1 MEAAAQD
8 PHRPR
13 VVVLGGG
20 FAGLNAA
27 RALAGVDADVTLIDR
42 HNVHVFQPLLYQV
55 ATAGLAAPDI
65 SAPIRKVLKGQR
77 NATVLLGTA
86 VRIDVESR
94 RVVLTDGSVPYDVLV
109 MAAGAVPTWFGHD
122 EWARHAPGL
131 KDCDDAL
138 TIRRRILL
146 AYEAAERESD
156 PARRAPWLTFVVIG
170 AGPTGVELAGALA
183 DIARHTLARD
193 FRGFDPKDSRIVLLE
208 AGERVLPTFPDTL
221 SRAAADS
228 LARLGIEVRTGHRV
242 TGVDERGV
250 DVGAE
255 RFDSHTVVWAAGVRA
270 EPITAS
276 LGAPLDRQG
285 RVLVEPDL
293 SVPGHPE
300 ILVVGDAAAMR
311 WEDAAVG
318 EEREGEH
325 WVPGMAPAA
334 IQSGRH
340 AAANVRARLAGRAT
354 RPFRYRDKGMLATI
368 GRSSAVAHIAGLRVS
383 GLFAWVLWALVHVA
397 FLIGFRNRFVVLF
410 EWTWLYFSK
419 QRSARVILD
428 RQSDS
433 DEIGA
438 D

>member
-1 MEAAAQD
+1 VD
-8 PHRPR
+8 
-13 VVVLGGG
+13 V
-20 FAGLNAA
+20 A
-27 RALAGVDADVTLIDR
+27 R
-42 HNVHVFQPLLYQV
+42 
-55 ATAGLAAPDI
+55 
-65 SAPIRKVLKGQR
+65 
-77 NATVLLGTA
+77 
-86 VRIDVESR
+86 R

-208 AGERVLPTFPDTL
+208 AGERVLPSFPDSL
-221 SRAAADS
+221 SSAARDS
-228 LARLGIEVRTGHRV
+228 LTRLGIEVRTGHRV

-250 DVGAE
+250 DVGAK

-311 WEDAAVG
+311 WEDARG
-318 EEREGEH
+318 ESGPAGAASAAGEVRDGER

-340 AAANVRARLAGRAT
+340 AADNVRARLAGRRT

-368 GRSSAVAHIAGLRVS
+368 GRSSAVAHLAGLRVS
-383 GLFAWVLWALVHVA
+383 GVFAWLLWALVHIA

-428 RQSDS
+428 RQTEQ